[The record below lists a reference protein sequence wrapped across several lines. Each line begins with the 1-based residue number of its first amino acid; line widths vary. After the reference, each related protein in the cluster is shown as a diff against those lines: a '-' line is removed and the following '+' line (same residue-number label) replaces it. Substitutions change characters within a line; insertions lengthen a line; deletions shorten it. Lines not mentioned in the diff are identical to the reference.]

1 MAEFLIEYHGVLCFL
16 MGMAAG
22 GALVAVAITIRLDQ
36 LEQGNGKN
44 QNV

>member
-1 MAEFLIEYHGVLCFL
+1 MAEFLIEYYGLICFL

-22 GALVAVAITIRLDQ
+22 GALVAVAFTIRLDQ
-36 LEQGNGKN
+36 LEGGNGKN